1 MHRQKPS
8 LTLAERLEQLPFLRM
23 LVPLVSGIVVAD
35 YLSIPTPFLLAML
48 AVGIGAWFVFR
59 GERMRQTIVALLL
72 LGVGVSCAEVLTPRE
87 AMPRNQ
93 RLVVSGTICDN
104 INTRGRWHRTT
115 ADITQFR
122 LYDDSAAVWQPCF
135 ENISLYIDT
144 AYTVQL
150 GERFSAVVYIN
161 PLDTTGGTSGYARTM
176 RSRGVLGR
184 AYVIDGRLIMVEP
197 GTPGTGWGYII
208 QASKRVQAAIVR
220 RLTAFGM
227 DERELGVAMALL
239 AGDRTLLDPEVR
251 EDYSKAGVSHILAI
265 SGLHLGI
272 IFLLLNYLFTPLLF
286 FRRGRTVRTI
296 LVILALW
303 SYAFVSGMS
312 ASVLRAA
319 FMLTVMQFS
328 LFSVWNYNSY
338 NALFGS
344 AFILLLIRPTFL
356 YDISFQMSYLALL
369 GILFFYPRFHR
380 WTGVE
385 RATIVLRR
393 WRGRTKGV
401 LRLPAAFLCNLFVFM
416 TGAILIGLSA
426 QIGVMPLVGWAFGRL
441 PLLSVLANP
450 LIMLVITWLMVAGF
464 CYLMLAAV
472 PGLGWLAGVILRW
485 LLERQNAW
493 VEWIAAW
500 PGTFIENV
508 TLSTPVIFVIYTGLC
523 GVMALV
529 KYLEG
534 REHRS
539 EPADVQ
545 PFA

>member
-1 MHRQKPS
+1 MPKRF
-8 LTLAERLEQLPFLRM
+8 TIAEQLEQIPFLRM
-23 LVPLVSGIVVAD
+23 IVPLIVGIVLAD
-35 YLSIPTPFLLAML
+35 YLSVPTPFLLGAL
-48 AVGIGAWFVFR
+48 VVLIGCYFLFR
-59 GERMRQTIVALLL
+59 GERMRQGLTAFMLLL
-72 LGVGVSCAEVLTPRE
+72 VGISSAKVLNPRE
-87 AMPRNQ
+87 TMPRDE
-93 RLVVSGTICDN
+93 RLVISGTVYDN
-104 INTRGRWHRTT
+104 INTYGRWHRTT
-115 ADITQFR
+115 ADVTAFR
-122 LYDDSAAVWQPCF
+122 SYDDSTAAWQPCL
-135 ENISLYIDT
+135 ESISLYVDT
-144 AYTVQL
+144 TYTVQL
-150 GERFSAVVYIN
+150 GDRFSAVVYIN
-161 PLDTTGGTSGYARTM
+161 PLDTMGGTSGYARTM

-184 AYVIDGRLIMVEP
+184 AYVIDGRLIACEP
-197 GTPGTGWGYII
+197 GEPETLWGHVV
-208 QASKRVQAAIVR
+208 QASKKVQAAIVR
-220 RLTAFGM
+220 RLDGFGM
-227 DERELGVAMALL
+227 DDRELGVAMALL
-239 AGDRTLLDPEVR
+239 AGDRTLIDPELR

-303 SYAFVSGMS
+303 TYAFISGMS

-319 FMLTVMQFS
+319 FMLTIMQLS

-344 AFILLLIRPTFL
+344 AFILLLIRPMFL

-369 GILFFYPRFHR
+369 GILFFYPRLNR

-385 RATIVLRR
+385 RGTIWFRR
-393 WRGRTKGV
+393 IRNRTKGL
-401 LRLPAAFLCNLFVFM
+401 LRIPVAFVCNLFVFM

-441 PLLSVLANP
+441 PLLSILANP

-464 CYLMLAAV
+464 CYLMLASV
-472 PGLGWLAGVILRW
+472 PGLGWLAGVILKW

-493 VEWIAAW
+493 VERIAAW
-500 PGTFIENV
+500 PGASIENI
-508 TLSTPVIFVIYTGLC
+508 TLSTPVLFLIYFGLLAVMTGI
-523 GVMALV
+523 
-529 KYLEG
+529 KYLEQ
-534 REHRS
+534 REHRP